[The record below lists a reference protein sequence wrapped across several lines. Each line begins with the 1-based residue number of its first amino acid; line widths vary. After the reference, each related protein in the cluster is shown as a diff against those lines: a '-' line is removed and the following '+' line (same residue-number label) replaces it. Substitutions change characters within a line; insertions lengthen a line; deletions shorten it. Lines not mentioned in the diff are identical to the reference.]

1 MIEILFFFF
10 NEILFY
16 QYNSSMIYYVE
27 MSDILRMK
35 EKLINVVQM
44 CIPIWNVQHKNHKW
58 IFNG

>member
-1 MIEILFFFF
+1 MFF